1 MLDKLH
7 LSKYKETFEE
17 EQITGSLLLEI
28 DDEIL
33 KEDLGIHRKLDRLK
47 IMRVIQGRVSLQDP
61 VIM

>member
-1 MLDKLH
+1 MLDKLY

-33 KEDLGIHRKLDRLK
+33 KEDLGVHRKLDRLK
-47 IMRVIQGRVSLQDP
+47 IMRVIQGRTSL
-61 VIM
+61 